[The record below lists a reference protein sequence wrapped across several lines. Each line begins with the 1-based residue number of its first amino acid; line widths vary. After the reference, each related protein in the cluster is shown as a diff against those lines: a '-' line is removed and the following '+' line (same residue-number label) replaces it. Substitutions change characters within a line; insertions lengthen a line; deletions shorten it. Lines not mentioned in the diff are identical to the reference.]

1 MKMKR
6 VLILGGGFGFTAGEA
21 FAAVRGPETPVEH
34 TVSATSA
41 KH

>member
-1 MKMKR
+1 LKDI
-6 VLILGGGFGFTAGEA
+6 VLLGAAVFTAGEA

>member
-6 VLILGGGFGFTAGEA
+6 VLILGGGFGEA